1 MRLQLI
7 LMDLLMPI
15 CDGFKASLKI
25 IDILRKEYTM
35 KINPGGDP
43 EVNKTIEAMPLE

>member
-1 MRLQLI
+1 
-7 LMDLLMPI
+7 MDLLMPI